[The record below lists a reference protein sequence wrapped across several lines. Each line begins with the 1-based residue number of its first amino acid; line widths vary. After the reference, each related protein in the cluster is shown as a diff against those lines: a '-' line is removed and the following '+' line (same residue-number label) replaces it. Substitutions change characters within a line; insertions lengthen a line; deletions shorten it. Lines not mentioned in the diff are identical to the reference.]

1 GAGLRRPLGP
11 ATPRRHP
18 APPLGLGQAG
28 AGRDLPRGR
37 PRPLVRA
44 APRPRILGPRNP
56 ARLVQRPVHPDL
68 KEFPML
74 RRDFL
79 MLTAAVSLAPWAA
92 KADFIPYAPGV
103 AEEAMARGERII
115 LDFHATWCST
125 CARQQRVMEQ
135 L

>member
-1 GAGLRRPLGP
+1 
-11 ATPRRHP
+11 
-18 APPLGLGQAG
+18 
-28 AGRDLPRGR
+28 
-37 PRPLVRA
+37 
-44 APRPRILGPRNP
+44 
-56 ARLVQRPVHPDL
+56 
-68 KEFPML
+68 ML

-103 AEEAMARGERII
+103 AEDAMARGERII

-135 L
+135 LRAENPAYDQHLTLINVDWDQFGTSALAQRFAVPRRSTIIALKGETELARTVAGTSVAEIRALFDAALNA

>member
-1 GAGLRRPLGP
+1 
-11 ATPRRHP
+11 
-18 APPLGLGQAG
+18 
-28 AGRDLPRGR
+28 
-37 PRPLVRA
+37 
-44 APRPRILGPRNP
+44 
-56 ARLVQRPVHPDL
+56 
-68 KEFPML
+68 ML

-103 AEEAMARGERII
+103 AEDAMARGERII

-135 L
+135 LRAENPAYDQHLTLINVDWDRFGTSALAQRFAVPRRSTIIALKGETELARTVAGTSVAEIRALFDAALNA

>member
-1 GAGLRRPLGP
+1 
-11 ATPRRHP
+11 
-18 APPLGLGQAG
+18 
-28 AGRDLPRGR
+28 
-37 PRPLVRA
+37 
-44 APRPRILGPRNP
+44 
-56 ARLVQRPVHPDL
+56 
-68 KEFPML
+68 ML

-103 AEEAMARGERII
+103 AEDAMARGERII

-135 L
+135 LRAENPAYDQQLTLITVDWDQFGTSALAQRFAVPRRSTIIALKGETELARTVAGTSVTEIRTLFDAALNA